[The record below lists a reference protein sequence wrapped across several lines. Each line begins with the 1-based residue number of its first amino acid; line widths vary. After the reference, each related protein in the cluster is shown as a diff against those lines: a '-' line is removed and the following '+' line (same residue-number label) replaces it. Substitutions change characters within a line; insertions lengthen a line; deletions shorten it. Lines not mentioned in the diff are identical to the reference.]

1 MRESLKKPFFGR
13 LWKVLLFTVLL
24 VVGLA
29 AAFDFYYDLN
39 DDTTI
44 KDIISGA
51 YTGSPSGYSVQMLFP
66 LSFCISL
73 CYRAIPGVPW
83 YGLFLCVCQFGAWVL
98 IAWRAT
104 GLVKKQWQQ
113 FAALCFEMV
122 IFLGLLIRQ
131 LVIVQY
137 SVTCGI
143 CMATAIFLYLTGEE
157 KGAPR
162 QYLKQNIIPVLLV
175 ILAFMIRTEM
185 CIMLLPFLLLA
196 GFGKWMTQEKVFTV
210 YHVKRYLYLIGAAL
224 LGMVA
229 ALAVDKLSIT
239 ISSEHEA
246 WKAFQSFFDERT
258 SLYDFYGIPAYEE
271 NSDFFERIGLSRES
285 YHLLENYNFSL
296 DESMDEQLLEDM
308 VEYQEKMAKTGNG
321 LAITAGFVSKNSLSE
336 AIWLYKEQLLHMKS
350 GVYAYMLLAAYISFI
365 LLAGG
370 RKKSGCYW
378 KMALLLVIRS
388 ILWIYLFMVDRVLDR
403 ITCPLLVTEINVLLG
418 WIIQESIQA
427 KPDEKNF
434 VSVKMQ
440 ALGAYGLL
448 SLCAILALY
457 SNGKQTIT
465 EYEARECVNSR
476 WESLIAYCRNHE
488 DAYYVVDV
496 YSSTSYEGVPYSE
509 KIYENV
515 DNSYRNFDICG
526 GWLSKSPLMYEK
538 LEKMQITELESALY
552 TGKQAY
558 FVAAPDKDLTWL
570 VAYYAYKGKTV
581 KPQRVDTIYDD
592 GAECFAVYC
601 LQSASQ

>member
-1 MRESLKKPFFGR
+1 MMESLKKLFLGR

-29 AAFDFYYDLN
+29 ATFDFYYDLN

-113 FAALCFEMV
+113 VVALCFETV
-122 IFLGLLIRQ
+122 IFFGLLIRQ

-137 SVTCGI
+137 SVTSGI

-157 KGAPR
+157 KETPG
-162 QYLKQNIIPVLLV
+162 QYLKQNIVSILLV

-196 GFGKWMTQEKVFTV
+196 GFCEWMTQEKIVTV
-210 YHVKRYLYLIGAAL
+210 RNVKRYLYLIGAAL

-229 ALAVDKLSIT
+229 VLSIDRLSIAT
-239 ISSEHEA
+239 STERETWQS
-246 WKAFQSFFDERT
+246 FQSFFDERT
-258 SLYDFYGIPAYEE
+258 SLYDFYGIPSYEE
-271 NSDFFERIGLSRES
+271 HMEFYEKIGLSRES
-285 YHLLENYNFSL
+285 YALLENYNFSM
-296 DESMDEQLLEDM
+296 DESINENLLADI
-308 VEYQEKMAKTGNG
+308 VQYQEKMAKTEQG
-321 LAITAGFVSKNSLSE
+321 LAITAGFISKNSLSE
-336 AIWLYKEQLLHMKS
+336 AIWLYKEQLLNMKS
-350 GVYAYMLLAAYISFI
+350 GVYAYILLAAYISFI

-378 KMALLLVIRS
+378 KIILLLVIRS
-388 ILWIYLFMVDRVLDR
+388 ILWIYLFMVDRALDR

-418 WIIQESIQA
+418 WIIKESIQA
-427 KPDEKNF
+427 KPSAKNF

-448 SLCAILALY
+448 SLCAGLALY
-457 SNGKQTIT
+457 MNVQKTVA
-465 EYEARECVNSR
+465 EYEARERVNSR
-476 WESLIAYCRNHE
+476 WESLIEYCMEHE
-488 DAYYVVDV
+488 NAYYVVDV
-496 YSSTSYEGVPYSE
+496 YSSTSYDGVSYSE
-509 KIYENV
+509 KIFKNV
-515 DNSYRNFDICG
+515 DNSYRNFDLCG
-526 GWLSKSPLMYEK
+526 GWLSKSPLMHTK
-538 LEKMQITELESALY
+538 LKKMQITDIESALY
-552 TGKQAY
+552 TGEQAY

-570 VAYYAYKGKTV
+570 IDYYAYKGKAIE
-581 KPQRVDTIYDD
+581 PQRVDSIYDN
-592 GAECFAVYC
+592 GTECFIVYC
-601 LQSASQ
+601 IQRTDL